1 MTETGAQYFGPV
13 WPMLHT
19 FLISV
24 IGIVRGGLET
34 QRRPHDR
41 GPGVDWKDFARC
53 HDNLVVI

>member
-13 WPMLHT
+13 SPMLHT
-19 FLISV
+19 FLKSV

-34 QRRPHDR
+34 QRELDER